1 VTRSLL
7 ELRAV
12 RKDFA
17 NRGRSVTACRD
28 VSFVVGHGE
37 VVGLVGESGS
47 GKSTVANLALGL
59 LEPTEGELLFLGER
73 LTGRPRR
80 VEKQLRSKIQ
90 AVFQEPL
97 LALDSRRAVGWSIAE
112 PLVIHGRGDRRSRQA
127 RVREL
132 LAAVG
137 LDLTFASRR
146 PHQLSGGQLQRVNIA
161 RAIALDPSLLV
172 CDEAVSALDVSVQ
185 AQILNLFL
193 EIQRELGVAML
204 FISHDL
210 AVVRHLSDR
219 VVVMYAGRVVEEGPT
234 EDVCASPH
242 HPYTRAL
249 LDASLE
255 PEPSEVPPA
264 RASTLRETVP
274 DQGCPFVP
282 RCTLAEPACRG
293 PVELAP
299 TTAGRLS
306 ACRRAG
312 ELVRDEAPVDV
323 VSQ

>member
-1 VTRSLL
+1 MVRVTR
-7 ELRAV
+7 
-12 RKDFA
+12 
-17 NRGRSVTACRD
+17 RGA
-28 VSFVVGHGE
+28 
-37 VVGLVGESGS
+37 
-47 GKSTVANLALGL
+47 
-59 LEPTEGELLFLGER
+59 
-73 LTGRPRR
+73 
-80 VEKQLRSKIQ
+80 
-90 AVFQEPL
+90 
-97 LALDSRRAVGWSIAE
+97 
-112 PLVIHGRGDRRSRQA
+112 
-127 RVREL
+127 
-132 LAAVG
+132 LAAGAAAAGGVAIG
-137 LDLTFASRR
+137 RRGGGASPAAAAGRT
-146 PHQLSGGQLQRVNIA
+146 
-161 RAIALDPSLLV
+161 DT
-172 CDEAVSALDVSVQ
+172 E
-185 AQILNLFL
+185 ILNLFL

-219 VVVMYAGRVVEEGPT
+219 VVVMYAGRVVEVGPT

-255 PEPSEVPPA
+255 PEPSEAPPA

-282 RCTLAEPACRG
+282 RCPLAEPACRG
-293 PVELAP
+293 PVGLAP

-323 VSQ
+323 VSQRARRTC